1 MKKRKRNQRAWFEKF
16 MAFSRILPANNY
28 SPLTAHF
35 FSLRMSPGSDR
46 NGSNPATIN

>member
-28 SPLTAHF
+28 SPLTGHF

-46 NGSNPATIN
+46 NGSNPATN